1 MSATETKDKQYLPD
15 NPSSAHFHFLEVD
28 ENGDGWTGVPMTTEN
43 LESSVSLLHYHEVK
57 GFVVQEEIW
66 VKKDKISKPLEI
78 YNVEHTHELVQEP
91 DTVDNVDEAG
101 EPEAP
106 PKTPEIPY
114 IITIKPGNY
123 PGEEPIKYRF
133 IVANADSNINVLST
147 TIPGTDG
154 FGADPGTTPEDIK
167 NLAKAY
173 FKDLIETYPSYTLK
187 DKIGLFADTDGNLE
201 IVPAAVNSGNAD
213 EAEKTPPPEPVK
225 IIQFDDK
232 RYSER
237 LFIGINDIGTKTP
250 FDSPTT
256 MGYLIFADK
265 LLRDQKSGDTDWMQM
280 LSSYTVPQVVI
291 RPSEADANGDPNK
304 LGPEDQKGALGEGE
318 LIKQNEQTR
327 NEQAK
332 LDLFNKESIKKQFAG
347 NTAFPDLE
355 RGVNKLRGNDNAFV
369 SIYGEVLHRINI
381 RELLVRAM
389 ACLVAKLNP
398 GDWVALGCK
407 IVIKEV
413 ITAIGFYKFRR
424 IILKEWDN
432 FVKSSTG
439 KAFERKL
446 RKTKE
451 KLQKGMKTINQN
463 VPAAIDRKKSDNLTI
478 IDGKDPF
485 SKEFAQIQQRE
496 LELEKN
502 RRISEKAQIDEFTED
517 IYDLVDLDSL
527 CDRFGDFIN
536 DSTKLLFAPGGLG
549 FIKNNLKEVYP
560 GIPKVPTIQLPKL
573 PTKDIMKDLIEAME
587 RAAKELIVSSIVDL
601 VKGII
606 DESLAQCEDIVN
618 PPPNIPQEKSIG
630 IPNLVPNL
638 HGGAGPL
645 QTGDLGYE
653 NVQDLGIPPHM
664 FLLIKKLLDWMSE
677 YLKPNQLCKLLSGS
691 ASDGLLR
698 IVLTQVEEKFPK
710 LNIYVK
716 TTTDVHN
723 LFKRLGEKVDQT
735 FCGAIVSN
743 VSAIADMCED
753 TVDNTPHE
761 DALSTKGFSAEEI
774 RQILE
779 DDRNRKLDALEKLS
793 DYFINP
799 DSIETQVPNA
809 LCTPSKKG
817 LIPKNPAALQFNI
830 DRVIETVFDTF
841 KYNFEQDTDNFKDS
855 YIQIGTVV
863 TDEFKV
869 PESDVDF
876 IKDLRAFPAD
886 PFTLDVLGDT
896 AKQLVGNTSETG
908 KYLLLSPA
916 GGNLL
921 DQTKEIISEGT
932 LSDGTE
938 RGILGPIYKKEQR
951 RMILPEMQKVL
962 VSPENYVKSTHYE
975 TEDDTLLL
983 KYNSL
988 NPEKRLEVNT
998 ENTHPLDIG
1007 IIAPTFDL
1015 SGVEKV
1021 LDLLNEQEE
1030 TEELK
1035 ERKEL
1040 LEKALSA
1047 DSQTQQIVSMKYPSV
1062 ADSIKF
1068 NENKKLSSIEFREFL
1083 DIRERVLPSYEESI
1097 LGTPDEQPGGDIRQ
1111 PGFHLTREV
1120 KRKASNSLNP
1130 ENKIDPDVTVLIS
1143 ELLTNTWNPLEA
1155 DDLYTSMYGDFDPQ
1169 LPPEDENNP
1178 LSGFKKNTY
1187 KPARSVL
1194 FAKLVSKK
1202 FRQELASTI
1211 ANAAISSGNGEKV
1224 LSGNSAGDKA
1234 VRNKI
1239 NNYIYDLENYLIAQ
1253 HEKNMMYFLGKVG
1266 FAPYKE
1272 SPILDLENFQ
1282 TMDVTPE
1289 DPKSSKSNTCL
1300 DPDSDGLNE
1309 KNSLIDVDQI
1319 KNFVKDNYERK
1330 GCVDRAPEDLN
1341 PLRESM
1347 LEAGILALTKL
1358 TFIEYCFN
1366 NLIALTDSKIFDAL
1380 TTEEVL
1386 SSIVND
1392 VNLSLKAMDFGIR
1405 ESVLDASVKYLND
1418 RIELNIDLV
1427 DPYNPTDSSLILT
1440 EENINRSSAIKYLC
1454 KTAIM
1459 ETIPVLKTIVSDF
1472 DFEGQVN
1479 TGLDGFLNYFLGEST
1494 LIDAPSN
1501 LIGST
1506 GNLPGQ
1512 IIVQGKEVP
1521 ESHVVRQTPDGG
1533 AADSGTP
1540 GPFVESERYKDFKN
1554 IVNIAGYDNK
1564 ILSAGDDVLTGTFY
1578 LEKYVRIQYL
1588 SEKGKKFFFLPET
1601 VIDEET
1607 NEMFTITSIANLAKI
1622 MTLQTIIHRE
1632 FMDTPGFGFGWF
1644 SQPNNVQ
1651 ISQISG
1657 FASKFGID
1665 KHRFADFENNF
1676 LQVVDGQTQMPLDT
1690 IKQDLAFDYGIRLV
1704 YKMPSSNLTLDDQ
1717 GLPKVGDFTE
1727 EFPLWGALGGF
1738 NQSKTSSQKA
1748 IKNFKKAIAREASFL
1763 IRTKSDTTAP
1773 AGSSTVNVGP
1783 IKQEYPFESQVINDH
1798 MILPIVS
1805 AEERVRLNPGDES
1818 SSWTYF
1824 QSISGFNYPDDKP
1837 ASVEIN
1843 KDFMDLINDGKTI
1856 NDIGKMLLDDVPISS
1871 AFHRGYFASLEA
1883 TYFVKQGPEGS
1894 HKNRLLKQLKESPEV
1909 KLLTEY
1915 LFSPQQMKSL
1925 ALEYMNVYPK
1935 SNTID
1940 NKNFF
1945 FQTKNSLESL
1955 FMATLRGDD
1964 YKYTD
1969 PNSDGLQ
1976 KQKHANKRKST
1987 QINILPA
1994 LQKLAFETGPMI
2006 VKGIAE
2012 TIDPAVKTANTI
2024 SILAGIEPKDINK
2037 VILGLAPPPV
2047 FPYMFYNI
2055 FPITPLGIS
2064 YMALNFF
2071 EPLTA
2076 ALATKKKAQEKE
2088 CDNPTKKEIAEA
2100 NQNPEDED
2108 YESQK

>member
-1 MSATETKDKQYLPD
+1 MSAKQTKDKQYLPD

-28 ENGDGWTGVPMTTEN
+28 ENGDGWTGVPMTTEEI
-43 LESSVSLLHYHEVK
+43 ESSVSLTHYHEVK

-66 VKKDKISKPLEI
+66 VKKDKTSKPLEI
-78 YNVEHTHELVQEP
+78 YNVEHTHELEQEP
-91 DTVDNVDEAG
+91 DTVDNVDESG
-101 EPEAP
+101 
-106 PKTPEIPY
+106 TPESAPETPQIPY
-114 IITIKPGNY
+114 IIKIKPGNY

-133 IVANADSNINVLST
+133 IVTNAESYINVLST

-154 FGADPGTTPEDIK
+154 LGTDPGTTPEDIK

-173 FKDLIETYPSYTLK
+173 FKDLVEQYPNYTLK
-187 DKIGLFADTDGNLE
+187 DTMGLLDDTDGNLE
-201 IVPAAVNSGNAD
+201 IVPAAVGSD
-213 EAEKTPPPEPVK
+213 TPEEEETNPQPEPVR
-225 IIQFDDK
+225 IIQFDDN

-237 LFIGINDIGTKTP
+237 LFIGINDIGAKVP

-280 LSSYTVPQVVI
+280 LSSYTFPQVVI
-291 RPSEADANGDPNK
+291 RPSEGDENADPNK

-318 LIKQNEQTR
+318 LIKQNELI
-327 NEQAK
+327 NNDQAK
-332 LDLFNKESIKKQFAG
+332 LGVYNKENIKKLFAG

-398 GDWVALGCK
+398 GDWVAIGCK

-446 RKTKE
+446 RKTKQ
-451 KLQKGMKTINQN
+451 KLEKGMKTINQN

-560 GIPKVPTIQLPKL
+560 GIPKVPTIQLPQL
-573 PTKDIMKDLIEAME
+573 PTKDIMKELIEAME

-606 DESLAQCEDIVN
+606 DESLAQCDDIVN

-645 QTGDLGYE
+645 QTNDLGYE

-664 FLLIKKLLDWMSE
+664 FLLIKSLLDWMSE
-677 YLKPNQLCKLLSGS
+677 YLKPNQLCKLLSGT

-698 IVLTQVEEKFPK
+698 IVLSQVEERYPK

-716 TTTDVHN
+716 TTSDVHR

-735 FCGAIVSN
+735 FCSAIISN

-753 TVDNTPHE
+753 TIDNTPHQ
-761 DALSTKGFSAEEI
+761 DALASKGFSAEEI

-817 LIPKNPAALQFNI
+817 LIPKNPAALQFNV
-830 DRVIETVFDTF
+830 DRVIDTVFDTF
-841 KYNFEQDTDNFKDS
+841 KYNFEQDAENFKES

-876 IKDLRAFPAD
+876 IKDLRAFPID
-886 PFTLDVLGDT
+886 PISITFLESDSIGL
-896 AKQLVGNTSETG
+896 TSETG
-908 KYLLLSPA
+908 QYLLLSPVDS
-916 GGNLL
+916 LK
-921 DQTKEIISEGT
+921 DQAISLAKQNII
-932 LSDGTE
+932 SDGTE
-938 RGILGPIYKKEQR
+938 PGILGPIYKKEQR

-962 VSPENYVKSTHYE
+962 VNPENYVKSTHYE
-975 TEDDTLLL
+975 AEDDTILL
-983 KYNSL
+983 KYPSID
-988 NPEKRLEVNT
+988 PEKRPEVDT
-998 ENTHPLDIG
+998 ENTHPLQIG
-1007 IIAPTFDL
+1007 VIAPTFDL

-1030 TEELK
+1030 TEELL

-1047 DSQTQQIVSMKYPSV
+1047 ETQTQQIVSMKYPTI
-1062 ADSIKF
+1062 AESIKF
-1068 NENKKLSSIEFREFL
+1068 NENKELSSIEFREFL
-1083 DIRERVLPSYEESI
+1083 DIRERVLPSYEQSI
-1097 LGTPDEQPGGDIRQ
+1097 LGTADEQPGAEIRE
-1111 PGFHLTREV
+1111 PGFHLIRET
-1120 KRKASNSLNP
+1120 KRKASNAI
-1130 ENKIDPDVTVLIS
+1130 EQKNKIDPDVTVLIN

-1155 DDLYTSMYGDFDPQ
+1155 GDLYTSMYGDFDPQ
-1169 LPPEDENNP
+1169 LPPGENNP
-1178 LSGFKKNTY
+1178 LGGIRKNTY

-1202 FRQELASTI
+1202 FRQELASSI
-1211 ANAAISSGNGEKV
+1211 ANGMVSSGDGSKI
-1224 LSGNSAGDKA
+1224 LAKTNSAGAK

-1253 HEKNMMYFLGKVG
+1253 HERNMMHFLGKIG
-1266 FAPYKE
+1266 FSAYKD

-1282 TMDVTPE
+1282 TMDITPE
-1289 DPKSSKSNTCL
+1289 DTKNSKSNACL
-1300 DPDSDGLNE
+1300 DSDSDGLNE
-1309 KNSLIDVDQI
+1309 KNSLIDIDQI

-1330 GCVDRAPEDLN
+1330 GCVDRAPEDMN

-1347 LEAGILALTKL
+1347 LEAGILSLIKL

-1366 NLIALTDSKIFDAL
+1366 NLIALTDSKIFDVL

-1386 SSIVND
+1386 SSVVND
-1392 VNLSLKAMDFGIR
+1392 VDSTLKSMEFGIK
-1405 ESVLDASVKYLND
+1405 EAVLDAAVKYLID

-1427 DPYNPTDSSLILT
+1427 DPYDPADSSLTLL
-1440 EENINRSSAIKYLC
+1440 EEDINRTSAIRYLC
-1454 KTAIM
+1454 KTAIV
-1459 ETIPVLKTIVSDF
+1459 EVIPVLKTIVSDF
-1472 DFEGQVN
+1472 DFEGQVS
-1479 TGLDGFLNYFLGEST
+1479 TGLNGLLNYFLGANKLVDT
-1494 LIDAPSN
+1494 PSN
-1501 LIGST
+1501 FIGST
-1506 GNLPGQ
+1506 ADLPGSVTIQ
-1512 IIVQGKEVP
+1512 NKEVP
-1521 ESHVVRQTPDGG
+1521 ESHVVRQTPDGAG
-1533 AADSGTP
+1533 P

-1554 IVNIAGYDNK
+1554 VVNITDYNSE
-1564 ILSAGDDVLTGTFY
+1564 ILSAEDDASTGTFY
-1578 LEKYVRIQYL
+1578 LEKYIRMQYL

-1607 NEMFTITSIANLAKI
+1607 NEMIKITSIANLAKI
-1622 MTLQTIIHRE
+1622 ITLQTMIHNE
-1632 FMDTPGFGFGWF
+1632 FINEFGPNFL
-1644 SQPNNVQ
+1644 SQPIGVQ
-1651 ISQISG
+1651 SGQISG

-1665 KHRFADFENNF
+1665 KDRFLDFQNNF
-1676 LQVVDGQTQMPLDT
+1676 LQYENVAPGQTAQMPLDT

-1727 EFPLWGALGGF
+1727 ETPVWNTLGGLSLG
-1738 NQSKTSSQKA
+1738 NTSSQKA
-1748 IKNFKKAIAREASFL
+1748 IKNFKKVIAREASFL

-1773 AGSSTVNVGP
+1773 PGSVANKLTIGTFEQDIVT
-1783 IKQEYPFESQVINDH
+1783 PFESQVINDH
-1798 MILPIVS
+1798 MILPIVA
-1805 AEERVRLNPGDES
+1805 AEERAALNPGDP

-1824 QSISGFNYPDDKP
+1824 QTLSAFNYITENQQK
-1837 ASVEIN
+1837 IN
-1843 KDFMDLINDGKTI
+1843 EDFMDLINDGKTI
-1856 NDIGKMLLDDVPISS
+1856 NDIGKMLLDNVPISS
-1871 AFHRGYFASLEA
+1871 TFHRGFFATLED
-1883 TYFVKQGPEGS
+1883 TYFIKKGPNGS
-1894 HKNRLLKQLKESPEV
+1894 HKNRLLKQLKDSPEV

-1925 ALEYMNVYPK
+1925 ALEYVNVYPK

-1945 FQTKNSLESL
+1945 LQTKNSLESL

-2037 VILGLAPPPV
+2037 VILGLAPPPI

-2064 YMALNFF
+2064 YMALNFL
-2071 EPLTA
+2071 EPLGAMLA
-2076 ALATKKKAQEKE
+2076 AKKKDQEEE
-2088 CDNPTKKEIAEA
+2088 CDNPTKKEITEA
-2100 NQNPEDED
+2100 NQNPDDED